1 MNEDYAHLLLGGVC
15 LNFARVGAALKA
27 VMATRNMTLAEVASE
42 SGVSRATLSR
52 VSNGFQVGTLEFL
65 KICIWADL
73 NPFEALCSL
82 EPSEDMY
89 ALLFHGKAPQKP
101 SEKSQEFETERPE
114 NG

>member
-1 MNEDYAHLLLGGVC
+1 MNADYAHLLQDAR
-15 LNFARVGAALKA
+15 LNFARVGTALKA

-42 SGVSRATLSR
+42 SRVSRATLSR

-73 NPFEALCSL
+73 NPFEALCPL
-82 EPSEDMY
+82 EPCEDTLGV
-89 ALLFHGKAPQKP
+89 LLFHGKAPQKP
-101 SEKSQEFETERPE
+101 SEKSQEFETERPD